1 LLCAQDLRAHFVILR
16 FGIERGVRGGGTR
29 QRKWPACRR
38 SFLWLTAAV
47 ILLGW
52 YPWNVLLLALLQL
65 TKGREVSAGYG
76 FVYEV
81 QFVGEVMIAGF
92 GILFFAGHRALLVA
106 VNEWRSDF
114 VLQKD
119 ERNSM
124 PPRDDAVV

>member
-1 LLCAQDLRAHFVILR
+1 
-16 FGIERGVRGGGTR
+16 
-29 QRKWPACRR
+29 
-38 SFLWLTAAV
+38 
-47 ILLGW
+47 
-52 YPWNVLLLALLQL
+52 
-65 TKGREVSAGYG
+65 
-76 FVYEV
+76 VYEV

-124 PPRDDAVV
+124 PPGDDAVV

>member
-1 LLCAQDLRAHFVILR
+1 MSCFWRCCNS
-16 FGIERGVRGGGTR
+16 
-29 QRKWPACRR
+29 P
-38 SFLWLTAAV
+38 
-47 ILLGW
+47 
-52 YPWNVLLLALLQL
+52 
-65 TKGREVSAGYG
+65 KGREVSAGYG

>member
-1 LLCAQDLRAHFVILR
+1 M
-16 FGIERGVRGGGTR
+16 GTR
-29 QRKWPACRR
+29 QRSLPA
-38 SFLWLTAAV
+38 FVFMAYAAAV

-92 GILFFAGHRALLVA
+92 DILFFAGHRALLVA

>member
-1 LLCAQDLRAHFVILR
+1 MAYA
-16 FGIERGVRGGGTR
+16 
-29 QRKWPACRR
+29 
-38 SFLWLTAAV
+38 AAV

-124 PPRDDAVV
+124 PPGDDAVV

>member
-1 LLCAQDLRAHFVILR
+1 MAYA
-16 FGIERGVRGGGTR
+16 T
-29 QRKWPACRR
+29 
-38 SFLWLTAAV
+38 AV

-114 VLQKD
+114 VLQKARGTRCLLATTQLFELCD
-119 ERNSM
+119 HIFF
-124 PPRDDAVV
+124 V

>member
-1 LLCAQDLRAHFVILR
+1 MSCFWR
-16 FGIERGVRGGGTR
+16 
-29 QRKWPACRR
+29 CRN
-38 SFLWLTAAV
+38 S
-47 ILLGW
+47 
-52 YPWNVLLLALLQL
+52 P
-65 TKGREVSAGYG
+65 KGRKVSAGYG

-119 ERNSM
+119 GEELDASWRRRSCLNSATTSSSSNLFK
-124 PPRDDAVV
+124 PD

>member
-1 LLCAQDLRAHFVILR
+1 MAYA
-16 FGIERGVRGGGTR
+16 
-29 QRKWPACRR
+29 
-38 SFLWLTAAV
+38 AAV

-76 FVYEV
+76 FVYEI

-92 GILFFAGHRALLVA
+92 GLLFAGHRALLVA

-124 PPRDDAVV
+124 PPGDDAVV

>member
-1 LLCAQDLRAHFVILR
+1 M
-16 FGIERGVRGGGTR
+16 
-29 QRKWPACRR
+29 
-38 SFLWLTAAV
+38 
-47 ILLGW
+47 
-52 YPWNVLLLALLQL
+52 
-65 TKGREVSAGYG
+65 
-76 FVYEV
+76 YEV

-124 PPRDDAVV
+124 FLATMQLFELCDHIFFFV